1 MKQVLIRKGEVVVE
15 QIPPPVIERDSVLVE
30 VNYSLIS
37 TGTELAGITSS
48 GKPLWQR
55 ALSEPENVR
64 KVLNTARTEGLSKAV
79 AKAKGRLDLGYAAG
93 YSCSGVVIAVGDEID
108 DVKGGD
114 RVACVGGGVANH
126 AEIACVPHN
135 LVARVPDNL
144 DLKEAASVALGSI
157 AMQGIRR
164 AAPTLGETVAVI
176 GLGLVGQLTA
186 QMLKVAGCSVIGVD
200 LVESRVTLAQSLG
213 VDYAILGTEANLV
226 SEILH
231 YTSGLGADATI
242 ITAATKSNLP
252 LQQSMEITRKK
263 GRVVVVGD
271 VGLHLNRSPFYEK
284 EIDLLISCSYGPGR
298 YDETYERKGIDYPYA
313 YVRWTENRNM
323 QEYLHLLSEG
333 KVNFK
338 ALISKEYSVDDAPLA
353 YRELREDEQRPIA
366 MLLRY
371 LTEEKAPSTKLE
383 RKVPVISKALK
394 KEGLINVALV
404 GAGAF
409 AKGFHLPNLKR
420 LHHLYD
426 IYAIVSATGI
436 NAKETARRFGANYCT
451 TDYYEVLNDDNV
463 DMVLITTRHNLHAQ
477 MAMEAAKA
485 GKAIFLEKPMA
496 LNKKELDKLV
506 TVLQETQVPFM
517 VGFNR
522 RFSPCAV
529 RAKEVISK
537 RQNPIIVNYRVN
549 AGYIPLD
556 HWVHTR
562 EGGGRII
569 GEACHM
575 FDLLN
580 YFTESPMES
589 VMASAITPKTPNIS
603 SNDNFTV
610 TLKYQDGSICTL
622 TFTALGAEAAG
633 KEYIEIYADSKTM
646 IIDDFKNLRVFGT
659 KARGVN
665 SRVIQKGHLEEL
677 AKFAKCIKGQGSLPI
692 PFEHLV
698 SATAISFQVDNM
710 VKRGE
715 FRESAS
721 REAL

>member
-15 QIPPPVIERDSVLVE
+15 EVPPPVVERNSVLVE
-30 VNYSLIS
+30 VSYSLIS
-37 TGTELAGITSS
+37 TGTELAGITTS

-55 ALSEPENVR
+55 ALSEPENV
-64 KVLNTARTEGLSKAV
+64 KKALNTVRTEGLSKAV
-79 AKAKGRLDLGYAAG
+79 AKAKGKLDLGYAAG
-93 YSCSGVVIAVGDEID
+93 YSCSGVVIGVGGEIGD
-108 DVKGGD
+108 IKVGD
-114 RVACVGGGVANH
+114 RVACAGSGVASH
-126 AEIACVPHN
+126 AEIVCVPHN
-135 LVARVPDNL
+135 LVARVPYNL
-144 DLKEAASVALGSI
+144 DLKEAASVALGAI

-164 AAPTLGETVAVI
+164 AAPTLGETVAVV

-186 QMLKVAGCSVIGVD
+186 QMLKVAGCWVIGVD
-200 LVESRVTLAQSLG
+200 LVDSRVALAQSLG
-213 VDYAILGTEANLV
+213 VDRGILGTEASLV

-242 ITAATKSNLP
+242 ITAATKSDLP
-252 LQQSMEITRKK
+252 LQQSMAITRRK

-271 VGLHLNRSPFYEK
+271 VGLHFNRSPFYEK

-338 ALISKEYSVDDAPLA
+338 ALISKEYSVYDAPLA

-366 MLLRY
+366 VLVRY
-371 LTEEKAPSTKLE
+371 PTGEKAQSAKLE
-383 RKVPVISKALK
+383 RKTPVISKARK
-394 KEGLINVALV
+394 KEGLINVALI
-404 GAGAF
+404 GAGSF
-409 AKGFHLPNLKR
+409 AKDFHLPNLKR

-426 IYAIVSATGI
+426 IYAIVSATGM
-436 NAKETARRFGANYCT
+436 NAKETARRFAANYCA
-451 TDYYEVLNDDNV
+451 TDYSEVLSDENV

-485 GKAIFLEKPMA
+485 GKAVFLEKPMA
-496 LNKKELDKLV
+496 LNQEELDELV
-506 TVLQETQVPFM
+506 TVLQETQVPFT

-529 RAKEVISK
+529 RAKEVILK

-556 HWVHTR
+556 HWVHTE

-575 FDLLN
+575 FDLFN
-580 YFTESPMES
+580 YFTDSSVES
-589 VMASAITPKTPNIS
+589 VITSAITPKTPNIS
-603 SNDNFTV
+603 SSDNFTA
-610 TLKYQDGSICTL
+610 TLKYLDGSVCTL
-622 TFTALGAEAAG
+622 TYTALGASEAG
-633 KEYIEIYADSKTM
+633 KEYIEIYADGKTLV
-646 IIDDFKNLRVFGT
+646 INDFKTLRIFGLKT
-659 KARGVN
+659 KGISAKV
-665 SRVIQKGHLEEL
+665 VQKGHREEL
-677 AKFAKCIKGQGSLPI
+677 IEFARCIKGQISQPI
-692 PFEHLV
+692 PMEQLA
-698 SATAISFQVDNM
+698 SATMVSFSVDDM
-710 VKRGE
+710 VKRH
-715 FRESAS
+715 
-721 REAL
+721 